1 MATDVATLNY
11 NLRQTLNDEVHAR
24 PSDRIATPSNIVS
37 ITALKNDSID
47 EFDRLAALLDDLGGK
62 LPAAESKHLL
72 TDLDACRLRWE
83 RHTEFTRYSFIQR
96 EGVGE
101 AFAGQPLAFLADDW
115 LQQLRGDLLA
125 AVNMYVLPM
134 PRDMPD
140 VDNLS
145 KSYFHGNTLVGSR
158 IAGGRAVGLTDFRIR
173 EDGFT
178 RVLILNEAMPNAQTG
193 RYVQRLMELEAYRMM
208 ALLALPVAQ
217 GLFPQLNASENEL
230 AAINESLVH
239 AATEQE
245 GELLERLTILAAGN
259 ESRHAATDYRLS
271 AASAYYDIVW
281 QRNAE
286 LREERITG
294 TQTFSEFATRRLKPA
309 MKTCDTVAERQLSL
323 VARMARATQLLSTR
337 VDVERQQQNNEIL
350 SSLNRRMQ
358 NQLRLQATVEG
369 ISVAAV
375 TYYVVGLIDNLA
387 ESLASR
393 GLPVDSSLVM
403 IFSIP
408 LVAAGVFYMVRRV
421 RSRIDAEDS
430 E

>member
-1 MATDVATLNY
+1 MATNIATLNY
-11 NLRQTLNDEVHAR
+11 ELRQSLNDEVHAR

-37 ITALKNDSID
+37 ITVLKNDSID
-47 EFDRLAALLDDLGGK
+47 EFDRLAALLDDLGGT
-62 LPAAESKHLL
+62 LPAAGSKHLL

-96 EGVGE
+96 EDVG
-101 AFAGQPLAFLADDW
+101 APFAAQPLAFLADDW

-125 AVNMYVLPM
+125 AVNMFVLPM
-134 PRDMPD
+134 PGEALDIER
-140 VDNLS
+140 LS
-145 KSYFHGNTLVGSR
+145 KTHFDGNTLVGSK

-173 EDGFT
+173 DDGFT
-178 RVLILNEAMPNAQTG
+178 RVLMLNETMPSAQTG
-193 RYVQRLMELEAYRMM
+193 RYVQRLLELEAYRMM

-217 GLFPQLNASENEL
+217 GLFPKLNASENEL
-230 AAINESLVH
+230 AAINESLVD
-239 AATEQE
+239 AASEQE

-294 TQTFSEFATRRLKPA
+294 TQTFTEFATRRLKPA
-309 MKTCDTVAERQLSL
+309 MKTCETVAERQLSL

-350 SSLNRRMQ
+350 SSLNRRVQ

-375 TYYVVGLIDNLA
+375 TYYVVGLIDSLA
-387 ESLASR
+387 QSLASR
-393 GLPVDSSLVM
+393 GLPVDPSLVM

-421 RSRIDAEDS
+421 RSRIDTEDS